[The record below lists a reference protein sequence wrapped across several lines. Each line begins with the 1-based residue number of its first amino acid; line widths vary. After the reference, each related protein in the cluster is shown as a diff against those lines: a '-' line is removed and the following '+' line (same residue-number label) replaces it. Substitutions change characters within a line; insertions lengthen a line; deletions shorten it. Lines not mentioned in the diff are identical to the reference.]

1 MDRWTE
7 GMRDRETEGR
17 REIPSVPPSLRP
29 SVSYTP
35 LIANHEIVTLPSASV
50 LATLRQIRTGRSA
63 APHALAVLADPVFSE
78 EDERVSLNARMK
90 QEPGQPKGAEPKS
103 AGSNAAT
110 AKSVADL
117 ERSAADSG
125 VEVFRRLFFSR
136 QEAEA
141 ITGSLQHSERLKAL
155 DFAADRRLVLG
166 GKLGEY
172 RILHFATHG
181 LLNNKVPALSGMVF
195 SLVDEQGRP
204 LNGFLRLH
212 EIYNMKLNADLVVL
226 SGCQTALGQEVDGEG
241 LIGLTRG
248 FMYAGA
254 PRVVA
259 SLWNVNDQAT
269 ANLMKLF
276 YERMLKDGLRP
287 AAALRAAQIAMW
299 KTEPNAVPY
308 RWGAFIL
315 QGDWR

>member
-1 MDRWTE
+1 
-7 GMRDRETEGR
+7 
-17 REIPSVPPSLRP
+17 
-29 SVSYTP
+29 
-35 LIANHEIVTLPSASV
+35 V
-50 LATLRQIRTGRSA
+50 LATLRQIRTERTA
-63 APHALAVLADPVFSE
+63 APRALAVLADPVFSS
-78 EDERVSLNARMK
+78 EDERVRRNARTK
-90 QEPGQPKGAEPKS
+90 TKSDQGPDQGGDAGGGAR
-103 AGSNAAT
+103 T
-110 AKSVADL
+110 AELVSDV

-125 VEVFRRLFFSR
+125 VEVFRRLLFSR

-141 ITGSLQHSERLKAL
+141 ITGLLPASERLQAL
-155 DFAADRRLVLG
+155 DFAADRGLALSE
-166 GKLGEY
+166 KLGEY

-181 LLNNKVPALSGMVF
+181 LLNNKTAALSGLVF
-195 SLVDEQGRP
+195 SLVDEQGLPR
-204 LNGFLRLH
+204 NGFLRLH
-212 EIYNMKLNADLVVL
+212 EIYNLKLNADLVVL
-226 SGCQTALGQEVDGEG
+226 SGCQTALGQEVSGEG

-276 YERMLKDGLRP
+276 YQRMLKDGLRP

-315 QGDWR
+315 QGDWN

>member
-1 MDRWTE
+1 
-7 GMRDRETEGR
+7 
-17 REIPSVPPSLRP
+17 
-29 SVSYTP
+29 
-35 LIANHEIVTLPSASV
+35 V
-50 LATLRQIRTGRSA
+50 LATLRRIRTGRSA
-63 APHALAVLADPVFSE
+63 ASYALAVLADPVFSR
-78 EDERVSLNARMK
+78 EDLRVKLNAQTKSKSVR
-90 QEPGQPKGAEPKS
+90 EPDNGGN
-103 AGSNAAT
+103 AGGGAT
-110 AKSVADL
+110 APETASDV

-125 VEVFRRLFFSR
+125 AQGFRRLLFSR

-141 ITGSLQHSERLKAL
+141 ITGLAPAQDRLKAL
-155 DFAADRRLVLG
+155 DFAADRELALS

-181 LLNNKVPALSGMVF
+181 FLDNKTPALSGLVF
-195 SLVDEQGRP
+195 SLVDEQGQPR
-204 LNGFLRLH
+204 NGFLRLH
-212 EIYNMKLNADLVVL
+212 EIYNLKLNADLVVL
-226 SGCQTALGQEVDGEG
+226 SGCQTALGQEVSGEG

-276 YERMLKDGLRP
+276 YQGMLKDGLRP

-299 KTEPNAVPY
+299 KADLSVVPY

-315 QGDWR
+315 QGDWN